1 MTGDAERLSV
11 PGTEGLSLEAVIA
24 ASRRLDELSTARVIG
39 EAAEAVHRAQKG
51 GQPLGTLSPV
61 AILVRASGAV
71 ALEPP
76 AVGLVG
82 YSAPERLRGSPGDRR
97 SDVFS
102 LGVLLWEALAHER
115 LFEGASDDAV
125 KAAVL
130 AGELRPP
137 SACNANIPAELDAI
151 CRKALARDPADRY
164 QSAKVMAA
172 EISAVLDNAGY
183 PETNEQLA
191 RYVAE
196 TPPPAVPATIQMP
209 ALARLPAE
217 PATLQMP
224 ALAPAPVMPATLPL
238 PTIAPVPAEPATL
251 PLPTAAPALA
261 ALVPPKAT
269 SVSQEWTAIGRATTL
284 GVAPMRAPAPEPALL
299 EKQVEAAPVL
309 LDQKK
314 DRSEPVAAARPSEG
328 APPAPSPSIAT
339 SPDAR
344 PKTPAA
350 ETPPSHRPK
359 TPTPEPSPSSLPTL
373 ADARPGQGAP
383 AVVVPQQMPV
393 IPWPPDP
400 PASGAPAPL
409 VLGPIPGGTVGPS
422 VPSKLG
428 VLPPGAQTVIL
439 GSLGAAAE
447 PGPVPASTPAP
458 APEAPSVVLASGS
471 PDDAAKLAS
480 VQWHDPPAMP
490 SLKPEISE
498 AEPPQAPSLEAEPPR
513 PAPAE
518 HTALQA
524 GSIPAVPE
532 ADSTA
537 SKSGPHAAAA
547 APRRARSRSH
557 ADPTGDMLG
566 GWGWSADAVDALDDE
581 YEDNSRASRKRL
593 PIAIGGAAAALLLV
607 MIVVFAAGGSK
618 SKDEPPAPA
627 TQVSKA
633 WDTPPPPEP
642 AAAAAPAPA
651 EPTATEPTATEPA
664 KPEPTAAEKS
674 EPAKPEPA
682 KSEPAKPEP
691 AKPEPLKLTTKPEP
705 AKLTAKPELSKPATR
720 PEPARVA
727 VRPEPA
733 KPAAKPEPAKPEPAK
748 PKLEPREPKSF
759 AALTVRKPDK
769 PKTESSAL
777 MPVDPYAAD
786 AKKIDPNTAYKTGL
800 QQFARGDSNGA
811 LATFKASLAANP
823 GYAPTWRG
831 IGLVYEKIGR
841 KAQARTAF
849 QKYLELAPTAGDA
862 DQIRERMG
870 RLP

>member
-39 EAAEAVHRAQKG
+39 EAAEAVHKAQKG
-51 GQPLGTLSPV
+51 GQALGTLSPI
-61 AILVRASGAV
+61 AIIVRASGAV

-115 LFEGASDDAV
+115 LFEGASDDSV

-130 AGELRPP
+130 SGEVRPP
-137 SACNANIPAELDAI
+137 SACNANVPAELDAI
-151 CRKALARDPADRY
+151 CRKALAREPADRY

-172 EISAVLDNAGY
+172 EISAVLDDSGY
-183 PETNEQLA
+183 PESNEQLA

-196 TPPPAVPATIQMP
+196 TPAPAVPATIQMP
-209 ALARLPAE
+209 ALAPLPAE
-217 PATLQMP
+217 PPTIPTPM
-224 ALAPAPVMPATLPL
+224 LAPVPAESTTLPL
-238 PTIAPVPAEPATL
+238 PTVAPAPAESTTL
-251 PLPTAAPALA
+251 PLPTVAPAPAAPM
-261 ALVPPKAT
+261 PPKAT

-284 GVAPMRAPAPEPALL
+284 GVAPIRAPAPAPEEAVLL
-299 EKQVEAAPVL
+299 EKKVETAPV
-309 LDQKK
+309 
-314 DRSEPVAAARPSEG
+314 
-328 APPAPSPSIAT
+328 PAPSPADGPT
-339 SPDAR
+339 
-344 PKTPAA
+344 
-350 ETPPSHRPK
+350 
-359 TPTPEPSPSSLPTL
+359 TPTPEPSPSSLPSW
-373 ADARPGQGAP
+373 AHARPAQGEP
-383 AVVVPQQMPV
+383 AVVVPQQVPA
-393 IPWPPDP
+393 IPAPLDP
-400 PASGAPAPL
+400 PASDAPAPL
-409 VLGPIPGGTVGPS
+409 VLGSIPSGTVSPS
-422 VPSKLG
+422 APSKLG
-428 VLPPGAQTVIL
+428 ILPPGAQTVIL

-447 PGPVPASTPAP
+447 PAPVPASAPAP
-458 APEAPSVVLASGS
+458 APEAPPVVLASGS

-480 VQWHDPPAMP
+480 VKWHDTPAVP
-490 SLKPEISE
+490 FVKAEISE
-498 AEPPQAPSLEAEPPR
+498 AEPPHAPSLEAEPPK
-513 PAPAE
+513 PTPAE
-518 HTALQA
+518 HTASQA

-532 ADSTA
+532 AEVDPTE
-537 SKSGPHAAAA
+537 SKSAPHAAVA

-557 ADPTGDMLG
+557 GDQPGDMLG
-566 GWGWSADAVDALDDE
+566 GWGWGTDAVDALDDE
-581 YEDNSRASRKRL
+581 YEDSGRASRKRL
-593 PIAIGGAAAALLLV
+593 IIAIGGGAAALLLV
-607 MIVVFAAGGSK
+607 MVIAFAASGSK
-618 SKDEPPAPA
+618 DKDEAPAPA

-633 WDTPPPPEP
+633 WDTPLPPEP
-642 AAAAAPAPA
+642 AAPTAAAAAPTEPIAA
-651 EPTATEPTATEPA
+651 EPTVAEPAATELARPEPAAAETTAAEPA
-664 KPEPTAAEKS
+664 KPES
-674 EPAKPEPA
+674 AKP
-682 KSEPAKPEP
+682 EPAKPEP
-691 AKPEPLKLTTKPEP
+691 AKPEPAKPEPAKPEPAKPEPTKTVTKPEP
-705 AKLTAKPELSKPATR
+705 AKPATR

-727 VRPEPA
+727 ARPEPA
-733 KPAAKPEPAKPEPAK
+733 KPTARPTAKPEPAKLEPAK

-759 AALTVRKPDK
+759 AALSPRKPDK
-769 PKTESSAL
+769 PKTDSAAL

-800 QQFARGDSNGA
+800 QQFARGDSSGA